1 MGRPIIAALR
11 GPLSSGSGRAL
22 RYAIVA
28 SALGAGASFAVAA
41 TAADTPAKPP
51 PALPSRPA
59 GSAAA
64 PAGNSQEARSLA
76 LKAAVSPSATAS
88 PGGSASPAA
97 SGSAAPGDKQKQA
110 AKAWA
115 AVNGINLK
123 AGKMEERLEAL
134 RQKIDARRK
143 TFNERRDAEQDR
155 IRIRWGALTD
165 RPSVQEE
172 LRLHAMRIARLTRIQ
187 ELAEVEGKPAVEA
200 RALKAIDKENA
211 RHDKRM
217 QEIALTPAG
226 VPGGPK

>member
-1 MGRPIIAALR
+1 MGRPTYAAPRSARSPGLALR
-11 GPLSSGSGRAL
+11 H
-22 RYAIVA
+22 AIVA
-28 SALGAGASFAVAA
+28 ASFGASASIAGTA
-41 TAADTPAKPP
+41 TAVDTPGRPP
-51 PALPSRPA
+51 PALPGKPANPA

-64 PAGNSQEARSLA
+64 GSNSQSARA
-76 LKAAVSPSATAS
+76 DQMKAKTSPSASAS

-123 AGKMEERLEAL
+123 AGKLEERLEAL
-134 RQKIDARRK
+134 RQKIETRRK
-143 TFNERRDAEQDR
+143 TFAERRDAEQDR
-155 IRIRWGALTD
+155 IRIRWGALVD

-187 ELAEVEGKPAVEA
+187 ELAEVEGKNAVEA
-200 RALKAIDKENA
+200 RALKAIDRENA

-217 QEIALTPAG
+217 QELALTPAAI
-226 VPGGPK
+226 PGGPK